1 MDVEEE
7 SDKNS
12 RNLGD
17 KTTFKT
23 NISLNTYFLNLL
35 WMDVSHFNYKIYIV
49 TLNVIVYVEAHLY
62 IMLHND
68 FEKIPNV
75 IIIKFG
81 YNARCHW
88 LKERAL

>member
-1 MDVEEE
+1 
-7 SDKNS
+7 
-12 RNLGD
+12 
-17 KTTFKT
+17 
-23 NISLNTYFLNLL
+23 
-35 WMDVSHFNYKIYIV
+35 MDVSHFNYKIYIV

-88 LKERAL
+88 LKERTLEEFIIKFGYNARCHWLKVRAL